1 ASCSTRSIIWT
12 ASSTRCASPICATSA
27 STKNCFPIN
36 SCRMTSHGEERS
48 PVNSPVPPTRD
59 ELQHSLRTLHEE
71 LTRTARI
78 DAGSHALL
86 QQLLGDMQRLLQDS
100 KVPVEAAA
108 TERPA
113 RR

>member
-1 ASCSTRSIIWT
+1 
-12 ASSTRCASPICATSA
+12 
-27 STKNCFPIN
+27 
-36 SCRMTSHGEERS
+36 M
-48 PVNSPVPPTRD
+48 NSPVPPTRD

-100 KVPVEAAA
+100 NVPVEAAA

-113 RR
+113 RRLEALAVQFEADHPRLAGSLRQFVELCSRAGL

>member
-1 ASCSTRSIIWT
+1 
-12 ASSTRCASPICATSA
+12 
-27 STKNCFPIN
+27 
-36 SCRMTSHGEERS
+36 MTSHGEERS

-113 RR
+113 RRLEGLAVQFEADHPRLAGSLRQFVELCSRAGL